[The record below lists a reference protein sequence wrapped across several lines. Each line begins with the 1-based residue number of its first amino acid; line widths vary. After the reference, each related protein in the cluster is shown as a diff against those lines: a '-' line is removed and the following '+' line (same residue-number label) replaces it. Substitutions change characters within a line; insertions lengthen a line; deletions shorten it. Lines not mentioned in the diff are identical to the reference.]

1 MQLGLHH
8 DDLRVAIN
16 LVLFIRFEKA
26 LVSIASLKVG
36 LVSNFVEI
44 VKALLLVLHLRLLLL
59 LNRADVSLLGRD
71 GGLHFADFTREQ
83 WLLRILDLE
92 LLW

>member
-8 DDLRVAIN
+8 DDLRAAIN
-16 LVLFIRFEKA
+16 LVLLIRFEET
-26 LVSIASLKVG
+26 LVSIAGLKVG

-44 VKALLLVLHLRLLLL
+44 VKALLLVLHLRLLFL
-59 LNRADVSLLGRD
+59 LNRADVSLLGGDR
-71 GGLHFADFTREQ
+71 GLHFADFTREQ